1 MSTERASSALINLWL
16 ILAEKHNRQ
25 ECQGCELI
33 GRPEKVSIGDQLE
46 TTFEVKWRPFGYHFE
61 DGWRPIIKLSIVSSN
76 IGSNNFG
83 LRKMALLYLNLAS
96 LSLIFNLYKVYKNQ
110 NYNLSNIK
118 EYSIIV
124 CWKAEFCSFS
134 YEMLRIS
141 KGKETLTL
149 KGDHL
154 ETNFQ
159 GFYQKSLHWRPRSPM
174 ETSVHNPA
182 SVFDTHPPL
191 IHVLISYV
199 KEIMFWNRY
208 PPTF

>member
-1 MSTERASSALINLWL
+1 M
-16 ILAEKHNRQ
+16 
-25 ECQGCELI
+25 
-33 GRPEKVSIGDQLE
+33 E

-83 LRKMALLYLNLAS
+83 LRKMALLFLNLAS

-141 KGKETLTL
+141 KGKETLTS

-174 ETSVHNPA
+174 ETSVHNP
-182 SVFDTHPPL
+182 VTVNYMNNL
-191 IHVLISYV
+191 KV
-199 KEIMFWNRY
+199 K
-208 PPTF
+208 

>member
-1 MSTERASSALINLWL
+1 M
-16 ILAEKHNRQ
+16 
-25 ECQGCELI
+25 
-33 GRPEKVSIGDQLE
+33 E
-46 TTFEVKWRPFGYHFE
+46 TTFKVKWRPFGYHFE
-61 DGWRPIIKLSIVSSN
+61 DGWRPIIKLSVVSSN

-83 LRKMALLYLNLAS
+83 LRKMALLFLNLAS

-182 SVFDTHPPL
+182 IDFLKFCWSQIVQIIE
-191 IHVLISYV
+191 IHFLKSID
-199 KEIMFWNRY
+199 EIKVGTNLNLKVNSWLWHNSNFWY
-208 PPTF
+208 LPTFK

>member
-1 MSTERASSALINLWL
+1 MMAYCIKKS
-16 ILAEKHNRQ
+16 
-25 ECQGCELI
+25 
-33 GRPEKVSIGDQLE
+33 PLE
-46 TTFEVKWRPFGYHFE
+46 TTFEVKRRPFWECFE
-61 DGWRPIIKLSIVSSN
+61 DNWRPIIKSSVVSSN
-76 IGSNNFG
+76 IASINFG
-83 LRKMALLYLNLAS
+83 IRKMALLFLNLAS

-182 SVFDTHPPL
+182 VWERRAKSRY
-191 IHVLISYV
+191 IQISQCCEQTVSSRWRSKLKYRSF
-199 KEIMFWNRY
+199 MC
-208 PPTF
+208 

>member
-1 MSTERASSALINLWL
+1 MIPRKKQFRFFLLVSGFRLKNSFW
-16 ILAEKHNRQ
+16 HHR
-25 ECQGCELI
+25 QGCELI

-61 DGWRPIIKLSIVSSN
+61 DGWRPIIELSVVSSN

-83 LRKMALLYLNLAS
+83 LRKMALLFLNLAS

-124 CWKAEFCSFS
+124 CWKAEFCSFP

-141 KGKETLTL
+141 KGILNILPCLGSKKKILSAQPKT
-149 KGDHL
+149 
-154 ETNFQ
+154 
-159 GFYQKSLHWRPRSPM
+159 P
-174 ETSVHNPA
+174 
-182 SVFDTHPPL
+182 
-191 IHVLISYV
+191 
-199 KEIMFWNRY
+199 WNQ
-208 PPTF
+208 FS

>member
-1 MSTERASSALINLWL
+1 MIKINESDMYMNVRESLKIVNIHLTSPSALISWL
-16 ILAEKHNRQ
+16 LM
-25 ECQGCELI
+25 QGCELI

-61 DGWRPIIKLSIVSSN
+61 DGWRPIIKLSVVSSN

-124 CWKAEFCSFS
+124 C
-134 YEMLRIS
+134 
-141 KGKETLTL
+141 
-149 KGDHL
+149 
-154 ETNFQ
+154 
-159 GFYQKSLHWRPRSPM
+159 
-174 ETSVHNPA
+174 
-182 SVFDTHPPL
+182 
-191 IHVLISYV
+191 
-199 KEIMFWNRY
+199 
-208 PPTF
+208 

>member
-1 MSTERASSALINLWL
+1 MRNGSKRWWFLFWSRLE
-16 ILAEKHNRQ
+16 
-25 ECQGCELI
+25 QGCELI

-46 TTFEVKWRPFGYHFE
+46 TTLEVKWRPFGYHFE
-61 DGWRPIIKLSIVSSN
+61 DGWRPIIKLSVVSSN

-159 GFYQKSLHWRPRSPM
+159 GFYQKSLHWWP
-174 ETSVHNPA
+174 
-182 SVFDTHPPL
+182 
-191 IHVLISYV
+191 
-199 KEIMFWNRY
+199 W
-208 PPTF
+208 